1 MHGKILKN
9 PNIYVSTHFI
19 DNSTV
24 FFVCILM
31 LLALQ
36 SGKKFGNKRR
46 QRKTLQNSQV
56 SFDWQCGKCP
66 AMVNDGVYR

>member
-1 MHGKILKN
+1 NHKN
-9 PNIYVSTHFI
+9 SHVYVFIYFI

-24 FFVCILM
+24 LLVWILM

-56 SFDWQCGKCP
+56 SFDWQCGKCL